1 MEFED
6 EFVPK
11 FSRNKLLQAR
21 KRFPGSSD
29 RRTFRLCPTGLG
41 KASLL
46 SVFISFHFL
55 VLLGPCT
62 LLKDGLERER
72 TEMGE
77 LSRHTGGTQ
86 GSARVWSGM
95 RVRRS
100 SLQWPIVSRLGLP
113 KMEAD
118 LIFCLSH
125 TLPSSSLQSTSLQSI
140 NPGFSFT
147 CSGRGCTLHISKCQT
162 LGVSLGQVLPR
173 CTFWGLAQGVCEL

>member
-46 SVFISFHFL
+46 SVFVSFHFL

-62 LLKDGLERER
+62 LLKHGLERER

-95 RVRRS
+95 RVRCS

-118 LIFCLSH
+118 LLPEPYFTLLKPTVHFSSVHQPRLQFHLFRSWVYPSH
-125 TLPSSSLQSTSLQSI
+125 L
-140 NPGFSFT
+140 
-147 CSGRGCTLHISKCQT
+147 
-162 LGVSLGQVLPR
+162 
-173 CTFWGLAQGVCEL
+173 